1 MRDLTA
7 LMAERGDEDKEFARI
22 QNMSGRGLSKEIK
35 NLQKQQKDLF
45 SGSPPY
51 LQTIS
56 EYLEHF
62 QWPLLT
68 SISTSLGNQETL
80 SNALVQMEKD
90 ENSIKED
97 PPVSQDYFT
106 KTQQPILE
114 SISKSF
120 EGMLNLQIKE
130 GRFSEE
136 NKREGEGEG
145 KFGWL
150 QNLFGKKEKK
160 KGDGLFGFAKGLID
174 KFLGIFDLGGKAGF
188 TGLFMG
194 ALGKI
199 FPKVA
204 GMANPVTALALGLM
218 WAVIDGFKGW
228 AKAEEWGVSKV
239 SGAIGGFFGGTADGG
254 IKNAFMQSGKWA
266 LIGAGLGSVVPVVGT
281 LIGGLIGAAIGGLLG
296 WIGGEKIAQAMD
308 KVGGWFRD
316 TWNNSVEFLKES
328 WTKFSGWIGG
338 IWESVTGWFKEKWE
352 QTKALPGK
360 AIESVKEGWDKTTEV
375 VGNATSSLGSFIAEK
390 ASGPIEA
397 TKEAWTAT
405 TDKMSGMFNIVG
417 GWFEGVWSKI
427 LGLFGLEKLPCPPID
442 IPKLLIDLWNSMKG
456 VIVGWIP
463 EWIPGAKKKA
473 MDALGVTQSDLE
485 GTTGT
490 QPVTGQTAYQGGT
503 ENKQLTTTPATGG
516 VLAQTN
522 ALNVNN
528 TNQSSSIFTAPNTY
542 DPMMETMNPGY
553 QP

>member
-1 MRDLTA
+1 MADENVEFHVRHIVPNIKSSVKTGFKELKDTLSEGVSALLPFAAMAADPLLAFGLGGLKKGFGGLFSGEKKSVEAEQADELKETIKLRERENEIRKVQLAEEWKAWEKINQTLIDEDRTATPKEQATIDAAEENITSLETALTDSIKELTDVLEPKMRDLTA

-239 SGAIGGFFGGTADGG
+239 SGAIGGIFG
-254 IKNAFMQSGKWA
+254 
-266 LIGAGLGSVVPVVGT
+266 
-281 LIGGLIGAAIGGLLG
+281 
-296 WIGGEKIAQAMD
+296 
-308 KVGGWFRD
+308 
-316 TWNNSVEFLKES
+316 
-328 WTKFSGWIGG
+328 
-338 IWESVTGWFKEKWE
+338 
-352 QTKALPGK
+352 
-360 AIESVKEGWDKTTEV
+360 
-375 VGNATSSLGSFIAEK
+375 
-390 ASGPIEA
+390 
-397 TKEAWTAT
+397 
-405 TDKMSGMFNIVG
+405 
-417 GWFEGVWSKI
+417 
-427 LGLFGLEKLPCPPID
+427 
-442 IPKLLIDLWNSMKG
+442 
-456 VIVGWIP
+456 
-463 EWIPGAKKKA
+463 
-473 MDALGVTQSDLE
+473 
-485 GTTGT
+485 
-490 QPVTGQTAYQGGT
+490 
-503 ENKQLTTTPATGG
+503 
-516 VLAQTN
+516 
-522 ALNVNN
+522 
-528 TNQSSSIFTAPNTY
+528 
-542 DPMMETMNPGY
+542 
-553 QP
+553 